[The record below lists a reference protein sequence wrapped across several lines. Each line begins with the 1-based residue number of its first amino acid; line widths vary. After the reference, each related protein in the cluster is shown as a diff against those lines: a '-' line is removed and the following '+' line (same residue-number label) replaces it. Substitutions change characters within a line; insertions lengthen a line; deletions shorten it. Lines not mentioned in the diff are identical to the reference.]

1 VRHKDAL
8 SQSIVLELMSL
19 STILSQMTNDDMK
32 AFAGKRRI
40 KGAKKKE
47 QYVLAVQLTL
57 GMRGDA
63 GLADLPLEVQKKV
76 QDSKTALAELQRLK
90 LACGECATWDELER
104 VLASFPPAVLLTI
117 LLEEVSAEQMH
128 TLAGKTRCEGATRKD
143 QLVFGVLLTL
153 AEDAARVQ
161 RLPANARRRIDAAPS
176 ALEWTEMVRTRAK
189 KEVLEKVPDWRGF
202 LDMLC
207 EPPPAGDDEHDD
219 DDEEEEEEEAPTTVT
234 TETASR
240 SSSAAPLGKA
250 VRTKLQAKLDAAA
263 DSPAAAPP
271 SSGARRVALWCH
283 EHAFLSLPAVL
294 LLNTAASYANAGIAG
309 YVASNAAVALLALA
323 DALVV

>member
-1 VRHKDAL
+1 
-8 SQSIVLELMSL
+8 MSL

>member
-1 VRHKDAL
+1 
-8 SQSIVLELMSL
+8 MSL

-219 DDEEEEEEEAPTTVT
+219 DEEEEEEAPTTVT

-240 SSSAAPLGKA
+240 SSSVAPLGKA

>member
-1 VRHKDAL
+1 
-8 SQSIVLELMSL
+8 MSL

-76 QDSKTALAELQRLK
+76 LDSKTALAELQRLK

-207 EPPPAGDDEHDD
+207 EPPPAGDDEHD
-219 DDEEEEEEEAPTTVT
+219 EEEEEEAPTTVT

>member
-1 VRHKDAL
+1 MRHKDAL
-8 SQSIVLELMSL
+8 SQSVVLELMSL
-19 STILSQMTNDDMK
+19 STILSQMTNDDMM

-219 DDEEEEEEEAPTTVT
+219 DDEEEEEEAPTTVT

>member
-1 VRHKDAL
+1 
-8 SQSIVLELMSL
+8 MSL

-219 DDEEEEEEEAPTTVT
+219 DEEEEEEAPTTVT

>member
-8 SQSIVLELMSL
+8 SQSVVLELMSL

>member
-1 VRHKDAL
+1 
-8 SQSIVLELMSL
+8 MSL

-63 GLADLPLEVQKKV
+63 GLADLPVEVQKKV
-76 QDSKTALAELQRLK
+76 QDSKTALAELRRLK

-117 LLEEVSAEQMH
+117 LLEEVSAEQMQ

-207 EPPPAGDDEHDD
+207 EPPPAGDDEHD
-219 DDEEEEEEEAPTTVT
+219 EEEEEEAPTTVT

>member
-1 VRHKDAL
+1 
-8 SQSIVLELMSL
+8 
-19 STILSQMTNDDMK
+19 
-32 AFAGKRRI
+32 
-40 KGAKKKE
+40 
-47 QYVLAVQLTL
+47 
-57 GMRGDA
+57 
-63 GLADLPLEVQKKV
+63 
-76 QDSKTALAELQRLK
+76 
-90 LACGECATWDELER
+90 
-104 VLASFPPAVLLTI
+104 
-117 LLEEVSAEQMH
+117 
-128 TLAGKTRCEGATRKD
+128 
-143 QLVFGVLLTL
+143 
-153 AEDAARVQ
+153 VQ

>member
-8 SQSIVLELMSL
+8 SQSVVLELMSL

-76 QDSKTALAELQRLK
+76 LDSKTALAELQRLK

-207 EPPPAGDDEHDD
+207 EPPPAGDDEHD
-219 DDEEEEEEEAPTTVT
+219 EEEEEEAPTTVT

>member
-1 VRHKDAL
+1 
-8 SQSIVLELMSL
+8 
-19 STILSQMTNDDMK
+19 
-32 AFAGKRRI
+32 
-40 KGAKKKE
+40 
-47 QYVLAVQLTL
+47 
-57 GMRGDA
+57 
-63 GLADLPLEVQKKV
+63 
-76 QDSKTALAELQRLK
+76 
-90 LACGECATWDELER
+90 
-104 VLASFPPAVLLTI
+104 
-117 LLEEVSAEQMH
+117 
-128 TLAGKTRCEGATRKD
+128 
-143 QLVFGVLLTL
+143 
-153 AEDAARVQ
+153 
-161 RLPANARRRIDAAPS
+161 
-176 ALEWTEMVRTRAK
+176 MVRTRAK

-219 DDEEEEEEEAPTTVT
+219 DDEEEEEEAPTTVT

>member
-1 VRHKDAL
+1 
-8 SQSIVLELMSL
+8 LELQ
-19 STILSQMTNDDMK
+19 I
-32 AFAGKRRI
+32 
-40 KGAKKKE
+40 
-47 QYVLAVQLTL
+47 
-57 GMRGDA
+57 
-63 GLADLPLEVQKKV
+63 KV

-219 DDEEEEEEEAPTTVT
+219 DDEEEEEEAPTTVT

>member
-1 VRHKDAL
+1 
-8 SQSIVLELMSL
+8 MSL

-219 DDEEEEEEEAPTTVT
+219 DDEEEEEEEEAPTTVT
-234 TETASR
+234 TETTSR
-240 SSSAAPLGKA
+240 SVSTAPLGKA

>member
-8 SQSIVLELMSL
+8 SQSVVLELMSL

-234 TETASR
+234 TETTSR

-271 SSGARRVALWCH
+271 SSGARRCSASWRR
-283 EHAFLSLPAVL
+283 
-294 LLNTAASYANAGIAG
+294 AASRCTTPAQPRLILTIA
-309 YVASNAAVALLALA
+309 Y
-323 DALVV
+323 